1 MRRKG
6 LKRKLS
12 NIVLLAV
19 LLATVL
25 GIYYNVY
32 NSRAEE
38 VVEIVAVALDNYGY
52 LDNEEFKV
60 EAKPAG
66 DDMYEIEL
74 PESINSK
81 KINQIHN
88 VTLEQLADTNQEV
101 EQVTEQNETV
111 VENVETVVEENK
123 ELSDV
128 DDATNEVDEEAKE
141 GIETTTPDT
150 ETPTERTEET
160 DATAQEKEI
169 STTEE
174 KTPIQETESL
184 EENEQETTENKVS
197 AEQEQN
203 VKNTTEK
210 IEITD
215 NKITLSKEQIDN
227 SKIILEVSYEI
238 VIIEKTEEGETQK
251 ESLNGTTEEQ
261 RQQIEITEET
271 EMLYNKVLKYE
282 DKEKGK
288 LVEVKGFLPKDAQLK
303 VEEVTQEK
311 LTEIFGEAQIDVAYD
326 IKIVIEVEKT
336 VPVDETNPTGETKT
350 IIETVEIN
358 PEDFGESCEVS
369 IKDANILA
377 D

>member
-128 DDATNEVDEEAKE
+128 DDATNEVD
-141 GIETTTPDT
+141 
-150 ETPTERTEET
+150 
-160 DATAQEKEI
+160 
-169 STTEE
+169 
-174 KTPIQETESL
+174 
-184 EENEQETTENKVS
+184 
-197 AEQEQN
+197 
-203 VKNTTEK
+203 
-210 IEITD
+210 
-215 NKITLSKEQIDN
+215 
-227 SKIILEVSYEI
+227 
-238 VIIEKTEEGETQK
+238 
-251 ESLNGTTEEQ
+251 
-261 RQQIEITEET
+261 
-271 EMLYNKVLKYE
+271 
-282 DKEKGK
+282 
-288 LVEVKGFLPKDAQLK
+288 
-303 VEEVTQEK
+303 
-311 LTEIFGEAQIDVAYD
+311 
-326 IKIVIEVEKT
+326 
-336 VPVDETNPTGETKT
+336 
-350 IIETVEIN
+350 
-358 PEDFGESCEVS
+358 
-369 IKDANILA
+369 
-377 D
+377 